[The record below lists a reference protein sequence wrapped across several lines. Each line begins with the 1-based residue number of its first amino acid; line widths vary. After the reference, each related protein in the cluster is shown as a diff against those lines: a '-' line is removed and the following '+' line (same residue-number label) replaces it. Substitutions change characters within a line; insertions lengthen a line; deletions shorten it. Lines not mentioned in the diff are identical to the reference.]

1 MGLGKIPG
9 GSSRAW
15 RLDPFTL
22 PVRFAAH
29 DAAADE
35 ATRHVELH
43 RERVVLRRAV
53 RGMRI
58 KLNVPVAAFV
68 GVAVRRASD
77 GSPGSDH
84 PCIVLEHPDPALSV
98 PLFLPSST
106 DDVAAI
112 AQIGESWAQVLAVPL
127 LGCEP
132 TQCEPAKSLSGG
144 APAARRRRGSLKA
157 RRPSILLR
165 RKMGRLPAVPVVYRE
180 REIIARD

>member
-1 MGLGKIPG
+1 MGVDKIPG
-9 GSSRAW
+9 GSSRAL

-58 KLNVPVAAFV
+58 KLNVPVAAFL
-68 GVAVRRASD
+68 GVAIRRAPD
-77 GSPGSDH
+77 GPDH
-84 PCIVLEHPDPALSV
+84 SCIVLEHPDPALSV

-165 RKMGRLPAVPVVYRE
+165 RKMGRMPAVPVVYRE

>member
-9 GSSRAW
+9 GSSRAL

-58 KLNVPVAAFV
+58 KLNVPVAAFL
-68 GVAVRRASD
+68 GVAIRRAPD
-77 GSPGSDH
+77 GSPGPDH
-84 PCIVLEHPDPALSV
+84 SCIVLEHPDPALSV
-98 PLFLPSST
+98 PLLGDSSN
-106 DDVAAI
+106 DYVAEI
-112 AQIGESWAQVLAVPL
+112 AQIGKSWARVLAVPL

-132 TQCEPAKSLSGG
+132 SQQEETKSVSGG
-144 APAARRRRGSLKA
+144 APAVRRRRGSLKA
-157 RRPSILLR
+157 RRPSIMLR
-165 RKMGRLPAVPVVYRE
+165 RKMGRMPAVPVVYRE

>member
-9 GSSRAW
+9 GSSRAL

-58 KLNVPVAAFV
+58 KLNVPVAAFL
-68 GVAVRRASD
+68 GVAIRRAPD
-77 GSPGSDH
+77 GSPGPDH
-84 PCIVLEHPDPALSV
+84 SCIVLEHPLCRSCCSLLPTPMTSRRCRKSASPGRRCSLCRCSDANPRNANLRNRYPV
-98 PLFLPSST
+98 EHLPL
-106 DDVAAI
+106 A
-112 AQIGESWAQVLAVPL
+112 G
-127 LGCEP
+127 
-132 TQCEPAKSLSGG
+132 
-144 APAARRRRGSLKA
+144 
-157 RRPSILLR
+157 
-165 RKMGRLPAVPVVYRE
+165 VVDR
-180 REIIARD
+180 